1 MRTHKVLAAGAAV
14 LSLGIIF
21 LATGQAAD
29 EKENVDKL
37 AGLAAKYPAELQKK
51 AAEYAKNLDDLGDVM
66 NLLKKR
72 TKTDPNP
79 FGVGQK
85 PTFAP
90 DDGIEAR
97 IQNFGKK
104 SPTKDQLTKDKDV
117 LLQMVDRA
125 TAVAEIALA
134 KTPKKKDGEKDPK
147 DWKEYSEE
155 MIKQSRELRKAIEAA
170 DPKAVKVTANKLNAS
185 CTNCH
190 GKFRD

>member
-1 MRTHKVLAAGAAV
+1 
-14 LSLGIIF
+14 
-21 LATGQAAD
+21 
-29 EKENVDKL
+29 
-37 AGLAAKYPAELQKK
+37 
-51 AAEYAKNLDDLGDVM
+51 
-66 NLLKKR
+66 
-72 TKTDPNP
+72 
-79 FGVGQK
+79 
-85 PTFAP
+85 
-90 DDGIEAR
+90 
-97 IQNFGKK
+97 
-104 SPTKDQLTKDKDV
+104 
-117 LLQMVDRA
+117 VDRA